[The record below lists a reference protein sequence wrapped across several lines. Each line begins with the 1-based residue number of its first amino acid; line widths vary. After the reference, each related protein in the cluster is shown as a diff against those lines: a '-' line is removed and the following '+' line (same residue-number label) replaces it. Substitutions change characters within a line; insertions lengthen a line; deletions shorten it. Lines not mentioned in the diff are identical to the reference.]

1 MPKVKS
7 LKRQKEERPI
17 PQHILDKY
25 PPVEN
30 ETPEEKKIRDQKIR
44 KAKSRYYQ
52 RQEIAQQ
59 TESESLSGPSSRTRS
74 QTIVQAIETSPPSG
88 RTRSKTK
95 EAVRFRVQEHRASR
109 TIEQIEEDKRK
120 NWEKR
125 KRTIFLG
132 KKICAQNME
141 LKRISIEKKMKNNL
155 VMGRHGWGVERATL
169 PWSVRTFE
177 NW

>member
-52 RQEIAQQ
+52 RQETAQQ
-59 TESESLSGPSSRTRS
+59 TESLSGPSSRTRS
-74 QTIVQAIETSPPSG
+74 QTIVQAIESASPSG
-88 RTRSKTK
+88 RTRSKTQ
-95 EAVRFRVQEHRASR
+95 EAVRLRVQAHRVSR
-109 TIEQIEEDKRK
+109 TDEQVEEYRK
-120 NWEKR
+120 KDREKQ
-125 KRTIFLG
+125 K
-132 KKICAQNME
+132 
-141 LKRISIEKKMKNNL
+141 
-155 VMGRHGWGVERATL
+155 
-169 PWSVRTFE
+169 E
-177 NW
+177 NIWK

>member
-59 TESESLSGPSSRTRS
+59 TESLSGPSSRTRS
-74 QTIVQAIETSPPSG
+74 QTIAQAIETSPPSG

-95 EAVRFRVQEHRASR
+95 EAVRFRVQEYRASR
-109 TIEQIEEDKRK
+109 TTEQIEEDKRK
-120 NWEKR
+120 N
-125 KRTIFLG
+125 
-132 KKICAQNME
+132 
-141 LKRISIEKKMKNNL
+141 
-155 VMGRHGWGVERATL
+155 
-169 PWSVRTFE
+169 
-177 NW
+177 